1 MLPAPAPQ
9 NNSPLTWN
17 DVCWVHVSE
26 ADMTTSSA
34 PIPGSITTEHRYV
47 LPIKR
52 SAVWALISDVGAY
65 QSWWTW
71 LRKFE
76 ASGLKKDAEWRC
88 EVQPPVPYPVRF
100 RVVIEETKRAAFI
113 RARVEGDVIGTA
125 TLTLTDDPQGCVALL
140 DSSLAPGNTTL
151 RLVSRLAA
159 PVARFGH
166 DYVLDSGARL
176 FIARAIT
183 PTLED
188 PGQP

>member
-1 MLPAPAPQ
+1 MLPAPAPEK
-9 NNSPLTWN
+9 NSPLAWN
-17 DVCWVHVSE
+17 YVCWAHVGE
-26 ADMTTSSA
+26 ADMTAASA
-34 PIPGSITTEHRYV
+34 PIPGSITTEHRYE

-52 SAVWALISDVGAY
+52 SAVWALISDTDAY

-76 ASGLKKDAEWRC
+76 APGLKKGAEWRC

-100 RVVIEETKRAAFI
+100 RVVIEETKRASFI
-113 RARVEGDVIGTA
+113 RARVEGDVIGNA
-125 TLTLTDDPQGCVALL
+125 TLNLTDDPKGCVATLA
-140 DSSLAPGNTTL
+140 SSLAPGNATL

-183 PTLED
+183 PTLGETTK
-188 PGQP
+188 

>member
-1 MLPAPAPQ
+1 
-9 NNSPLTWN
+9 
-17 DVCWVHVSE
+17 V
-26 ADMTTSSA
+26 
-34 PIPGSITTEHRYV
+34 
-47 LPIKR
+47 K
-52 SAVWALISDVGAY
+52 
-65 QSWWTW
+65 
-71 LRKFE
+71 
-76 ASGLKKDAEWRC
+76 
-88 EVQPPVPYPVRF
+88 F
-100 RVVIEETKRAAFI
+100 RVIIEETKRASFI

-140 DSSLAPGNTTL
+140 DSSLAPGNATL